1 LAAISRCVL
10 PKACRRRRPH
20 DERGPDRGLRADAGH
35 VRRCRWADRAVWLT
49 PSMAALG
56 RWWATLLITGGL
68 FCSATAFGIGAAT
81 TEPSTYA
88 LPACYG
94 GDTQPMERP
103 GQAQFQT
110 CADGSKELTDLTW
123 TAFGPD
129 GADGTGTYSY
139 QVCEPN
145 CAAGHRVFF
154 PAVVHADEPLP
165 QIPGAGCPAGTMFY
179 TNLVIAY
186 PHEVP
191 GPDGGGPTM
200 RFRGMPAT
208 LYSTAATPETPTS
221 LADPRC

>member
-1 LAAISRCVL
+1 M
-10 PKACRRRRPH
+10 
-20 DERGPDRGLRADAGH
+20 
-35 VRRCRWADRAVWLT
+35 WLT
-49 PSMAALG
+49 PSMAAVY
-56 RWWATLLITGGL
+56 RRWATFLFAGGL
-68 FCSATAFGIGAAT
+68 LSSASFFGIVTANA
-81 TEPSTYA
+81 EPASYA

-94 GDTQPMERP
+94 GDTQPAERP
-103 GQAQFQT
+103 TQAQFQT

-123 TAFGPD
+123 TTFGSD

-154 PAVVHADEPLP
+154 PVVVHADEPELQP
-165 QIPGAGCPAGTMFY
+165 NGAGCPAGTMFY

-186 PHEVP
+186 SGEVP

-208 LYSTAATPETPTS
+208 LYSTAATPDAPTS
-221 LADPRC
+221 LAAPRC